1 MVENKD
7 KKYNSDKQWELV
19 NFCEFDK
26 YATKSYCAIHNV
38 DESKNLG
45 DITKVDE
52 TELDNFN
59 MICGGS
65 PCFVEGTLVLTEL
78 GYKPIEEIKIG
89 DVVLTHNNKWKKVI
103 HTMTNEANELYRIKC
118 MPSEDIH
125 CTANHPFY
133 VRKRNNLQD
142 SKTGKRWREFDK
154 PLWIEAKNLT
164 REYYVGTAIN
174 NKSEIPHWE
183 GIIKAVNAT
192 DKTYIENTL
201 SDKFQTKEFWYVIG
215 RFIGDGWIRSSGG
228 IIICANDSELHQITP
243 YLEKLNWNY
252 CISKERTVN
261 KIHITFK
268 EIGEYCLR
276 FGKGAANKHLTD
288 DILNLPVDLLKSFI
302 EGFVSADGTQ
312 DSSGLYRITS
322 VSRSM
327 IYELGQCIAKVYHRP
342 FSIYFTQRTRT
353 TVIEGRTVNQKD
365 TYSIHYKLTT
375 NTQDKAFYEDGY
387 VWSPINEILQEEYK
401 GLVYNLEVEDDNS
414 YVVQNV
420 VVHNCQDFSVAGK
433 QKGSVWTCKECG
445 HEYNPLTV
453 HWNERDKCPNCGSK
467 NIEKT
472 RSSLLVE
479 YLRVVRSNRPNF
491 GIYENVKNIVGK
503 QFKDTTFKLF
513 TDELEEYGYNVY
525 WKVLN
530 AKNYGIPQNRERVY
544 LLFIKKDLD
553 NGKFEFPEPFDNG
566 LRLKDLLEDEV
577 DEKFYISDEK
587 VERFITNLNDKNSL
601 LYDPC
606 QVKREGKS
614 REYSEYAPTLTSR
627 DYKDPRLV
635 NENVVRQVGNISDC
649 NGAWDNPQVGRVY
662 DVSGC
667 SPTLNTCSGGG
678 HEPKVIQVGK
688 LNSSQDGVVI
698 DENGIAPMHTAGH
711 GNTPKVL
718 KIGNINPSGNGMNGS
733 VYSENGLSPTLTTN
747 KGEGNKVA
755 IKQATKQGYI
765 ECEVGG
771 VADLSY
777 PDSKTRRE
785 RVQDNGNTC
794 PTITATETGICKIE
808 PKERFFKQA
817 LETLNEN
824 DCKPGDTINAFNK
837 HVDKRGYS
845 PTLTTRPEGFKTA
858 ILPVTDDIRIRKLTP
873 KECFRLMGFSDEN
886 FDAAQ
891 KAGVSN
897 SQLYKQAG
905 NSIVV
910 DVLYYIYV
918 ELYKAMPYLFDNLK
932 LSSFFSGIG
941 AFEIALDRL
950 YKDINSG
957 NFINP
962 QTE

>member
-1 MVENKD
+1 M
-7 KKYNSDKQWELV
+7 NSKNESNNLEKNWELV

-26 YATKSYCAIHNV
+26 YATKSYCAIHNA

-52 TELDNFN
+52 TELDDFN

-65 PCFVEGTLVLTEL
+65 P
-78 GYKPIEEIKIG
+78 
-89 DVVLTHNNKWKKVI
+89 
-103 HTMTNEANELYRIKC
+103 
-118 MPSEDIH
+118 
-125 CTANHPFY
+125 
-133 VRKRNNLQD
+133 
-142 SKTGKRWREFDK
+142 
-154 PLWIEAKNLT
+154 
-164 REYYVGTAIN
+164 
-174 NKSEIPHWE
+174 
-183 GIIKAVNAT
+183 
-192 DKTYIENTL
+192 
-201 SDKFQTKEFWYVIG
+201 
-215 RFIGDGWIRSSGG
+215 
-228 IIICANDSELHQITP
+228 
-243 YLEKLNWNY
+243 
-252 CISKERTVN
+252 
-261 KIHITFK
+261 
-268 EIGEYCLR
+268 
-276 FGKGAANKHLTD
+276 
-288 DILNLPVDLLKSFI
+288 
-302 EGFVSADGTQ
+302 
-312 DSSGLYRITS
+312 
-322 VSRSM
+322 
-327 IYELGQCIAKVYHRP
+327 
-342 FSIYFTQRTRT
+342 
-353 TVIEGRTVNQKD
+353 
-365 TYSIHYKLTT
+365 
-375 NTQDKAFYEDGY
+375 
-387 VWSPINEILQEEYK
+387 
-401 GLVYNLEVEDDNS
+401 
-414 YVVQNV
+414 
-420 VVHNCQDFSVAGK
+420 CQDFSVAGK
-433 QKGSVWTCKECG
+433 QKGSVWTCKDCE

-453 HWNERDKCPNCGSK
+453 HWSRRDKCPNCGSE

-479 YLRVVRSNRPNF
+479 YLRVVRANKPNF

-553 NGKFEFPEPFDNG
+553 NGKFKFPEPFDNG

-587 VERFITNLNDKNSL
+587 VNRFITNLNDKNSL

-606 QVKREGKS
+606 QIKREGKS

-635 NENVVRQVGNISDC
+635 NENAVKQVGNISDC
-649 NGAWDNPQVGRVY
+649 KGNWDNPQVGRVY
-662 DVSGC
+662 DTSGC

-678 HEPKVIQVGK
+678 HEPKVITG
-688 LNSSQDGVVI
+688 I
-698 DENGIAPMHTAGH
+698 DKSYNNPKFIEIANCITSREDRGISNRKSEDTA
-711 GNTPKVL
+711 VL

-733 VYSENGLSPTLTTN
+733 VYSEEGLSPILTTN
-747 KGEGNKVA
+747 KGEENKVA

-777 PDSKTRRE
+777 PDSKTRRG

-794 PTITATETGICKIE
+794 PTITATETGICRIE

-817 LETLNEN
+817 DFGNFYDYILAIFECLDCMKSIMEEGLKDEERYKKYRKVLYVLWEEIRKETIQWETRGFWCVPKEKILQSRMYGAIQTDAAKSRCDLEDSTPNSAENKRKNTEKNEVRN
-824 DCKPGDTINAFNK
+824 MWEDWEVRCSSYKLELERQFIDEFTSVMSKLSYQNTQNK
-837 HVDKRGYS
+837 KRMLDMWR
-845 PTLTTRPEGFKTA
+845 TDERVR
-858 ILPVTDDIRIRKLTP
+858 ILQQALSEIQELRMSIDEKEKSKVSNLQKDNRKSNGMCGIRIRKLTP
-873 KECFRLMGFSDEN
+873 RETFRLMGFSDEN

-918 ELYKAMPYLFDNLK
+918 ELYKAMPYLFDDLK

-941 AFEIALDRL
+941 AFERGLDRL

-957 NFINP
+957 NFTKP
-962 QTE
+962 QMD

>member
-26 YATKSYCAIHNV
+26 YATKSYCAIHSV
-38 DESKNLG
+38 DESLNLG

-52 TELDNFN
+52 NELDDFN

-65 PCFVEGTLVLTEL
+65 P
-78 GYKPIEEIKIG
+78 
-89 DVVLTHNNKWKKVI
+89 
-103 HTMTNEANELYRIKC
+103 
-118 MPSEDIH
+118 
-125 CTANHPFY
+125 
-133 VRKRNNLQD
+133 
-142 SKTGKRWREFDK
+142 
-154 PLWIEAKNLT
+154 
-164 REYYVGTAIN
+164 
-174 NKSEIPHWE
+174 
-183 GIIKAVNAT
+183 
-192 DKTYIENTL
+192 
-201 SDKFQTKEFWYVIG
+201 
-215 RFIGDGWIRSSGG
+215 
-228 IIICANDSELHQITP
+228 
-243 YLEKLNWNY
+243 
-252 CISKERTVN
+252 
-261 KIHITFK
+261 
-268 EIGEYCLR
+268 
-276 FGKGAANKHLTD
+276 
-288 DILNLPVDLLKSFI
+288 
-302 EGFVSADGTQ
+302 
-312 DSSGLYRITS
+312 
-322 VSRSM
+322 
-327 IYELGQCIAKVYHRP
+327 
-342 FSIYFTQRTRT
+342 
-353 TVIEGRTVNQKD
+353 
-365 TYSIHYKLTT
+365 
-375 NTQDKAFYEDGY
+375 
-387 VWSPINEILQEEYK
+387 
-401 GLVYNLEVEDDNS
+401 
-414 YVVQNV
+414 
-420 VVHNCQDFSVAGK
+420 CQDFSVAGK
-433 QKGSVWTCKECG
+433 QKGSVWTCKDCG

-467 NIEKT
+467 NIDKT

-479 YLRVVRSNRPNF
+479 YLRVVRANKPNF

-553 NGKFEFPEPFDNG
+553 NGKFKFPEPFDNG

-678 HEPKVIQVGK
+678 HEPKVITGIDK
-688 LNSSQDGVVI
+688 SYNNPKFIETANCITSREDRGVSNRKS
-698 DENGIAPMHTAGH
+698 EGAA
-711 GNTPKVL
+711 VL

-733 VYSENGLSPTLTTN
+733 VYSEEGLSPTLTTN

-837 HVDKRGYS
+837 HVDKSGYS

-858 ILPVTDDIRIRKLTP
+858 ILPVTDNIRIRKLTP
-873 KECFRLMGFSDEN
+873 RETFRLMGFSDEN

-918 ELYKAMPYLFDNLK
+918 ELYKVMPYLFDNLK

-950 YKDINSG
+950 YKGINSG

-962 QTE
+962 QIE

>member
-65 PCFVEGTLVLTEL
+65 PC
-78 GYKPIEEIKIG
+78 
-89 DVVLTHNNKWKKVI
+89 
-103 HTMTNEANELYRIKC
+103 
-118 MPSEDIH
+118 
-125 CTANHPFY
+125 
-133 VRKRNNLQD
+133 
-142 SKTGKRWREFDK
+142 
-154 PLWIEAKNLT
+154 
-164 REYYVGTAIN
+164 
-174 NKSEIPHWE
+174 
-183 GIIKAVNAT
+183 
-192 DKTYIENTL
+192 
-201 SDKFQTKEFWYVIG
+201 
-215 RFIGDGWIRSSGG
+215 
-228 IIICANDSELHQITP
+228 
-243 YLEKLNWNY
+243 
-252 CISKERTVN
+252 
-261 KIHITFK
+261 
-268 EIGEYCLR
+268 
-276 FGKGAANKHLTD
+276 
-288 DILNLPVDLLKSFI
+288 
-302 EGFVSADGTQ
+302 
-312 DSSGLYRITS
+312 
-322 VSRSM
+322 
-327 IYELGQCIAKVYHRP
+327 
-342 FSIYFTQRTRT
+342 
-353 TVIEGRTVNQKD
+353 
-365 TYSIHYKLTT
+365 
-375 NTQDKAFYEDGY
+375 
-387 VWSPINEILQEEYK
+387 
-401 GLVYNLEVEDDNS
+401 
-414 YVVQNV
+414 
-420 VVHNCQDFSVAGK
+420 QDFSVAGK
-433 QKGSVWTCKECG
+433 QKGSVWTCKDCVDDNG
-445 HEYNPLTV
+445 KHFEYNPLTV
-453 HWNERDKCPNCGSK
+453 HWSKRDCCPNCGSK

-698 DENGIAPMHTAGH
+698 DENGIAPTHTAGH

-718 KIGNINPSGNGMNGS
+718 KIGNINPSSNGMNGS

-837 HVDKRGYS
+837 HVDKSGYS

-858 ILPVTDDIRIRKLTP
+858 ILPVTDNIRIRKLTP
-873 KECFRLMGFSDEN
+873 RETFRLMGFSDEN

-918 ELYKAMPYLFDNLK
+918 ELYKVMPYLFDNLK

-950 YKDINSG
+950 YKGINSG

>member
-26 YATKSYCAIHNV
+26 YAVKSYCAIHNV

-65 PCFVEGTLVLTEL
+65 PC
-78 GYKPIEEIKIG
+78 
-89 DVVLTHNNKWKKVI
+89 
-103 HTMTNEANELYRIKC
+103 
-118 MPSEDIH
+118 
-125 CTANHPFY
+125 
-133 VRKRNNLQD
+133 
-142 SKTGKRWREFDK
+142 
-154 PLWIEAKNLT
+154 
-164 REYYVGTAIN
+164 
-174 NKSEIPHWE
+174 
-183 GIIKAVNAT
+183 
-192 DKTYIENTL
+192 
-201 SDKFQTKEFWYVIG
+201 
-215 RFIGDGWIRSSGG
+215 
-228 IIICANDSELHQITP
+228 
-243 YLEKLNWNY
+243 
-252 CISKERTVN
+252 
-261 KIHITFK
+261 
-268 EIGEYCLR
+268 
-276 FGKGAANKHLTD
+276 
-288 DILNLPVDLLKSFI
+288 
-302 EGFVSADGTQ
+302 
-312 DSSGLYRITS
+312 
-322 VSRSM
+322 
-327 IYELGQCIAKVYHRP
+327 
-342 FSIYFTQRTRT
+342 
-353 TVIEGRTVNQKD
+353 
-365 TYSIHYKLTT
+365 
-375 NTQDKAFYEDGY
+375 
-387 VWSPINEILQEEYK
+387 
-401 GLVYNLEVEDDNS
+401 
-414 YVVQNV
+414 
-420 VVHNCQDFSVAGK
+420 QDFSVAGK
-433 QKGSVWTCKECG
+433 QKGSVWTCKDCVDDNG
-445 HEYNPLTV
+445 KHFEYNPLTV
-453 HWNERDKCPNCGSK
+453 HWSKRDCCPNCGSK

-678 HEPKVIQVGK
+678 HEPKVVTGIDK
-688 LNSSQDGVVI
+688 SYNNPKFIETANCITSREDRGVSNRESEGTAVLETPNI
-698 DENGIAPMHTAGH
+698 SYCLDSNYYKGTTIEQYMNKHRRQLIVEN
-711 GNTPKVL
+711 
-718 KIGNINPSGNGMNGS
+718 
-733 VYSENGLSPTLTTN
+733 
-747 KGEGNKVA
+747 NKVA

-777 PDSKTRRE
+777 PDSKTRRG
-785 RVQDNGNTC
+785 RVQENENVS
-794 PTITATETGICKIE
+794 PTITATETGICRIE
-808 PKERFFKQA
+808 
-817 LETLNEN
+817 
-824 DCKPGDTINAFNK
+824 
-837 HVDKRGYS
+837 S
-845 PTLTTRPEGFKTA
+845 P
-858 ILPVTDDIRIRKLTP
+858 IRIRKLTP
-873 KECFRLMGFSDEN
+873 KETFRLMGFSDEN
-886 FDAAQ
+886 FDTAQ
-891 KAGVSN
+891 KAGISN

-950 YKDINSG
+950 YESINSG
-957 NFINP
+957 NFMNP

>member
-1 MVENKD
+1 
-7 KKYNSDKQWELV
+7 
-19 NFCEFDK
+19 
-26 YATKSYCAIHNV
+26 
-38 DESKNLG
+38 
-45 DITKVDE
+45 
-52 TELDNFN
+52 

-65 PCFVEGTLVLTEL
+65 PCFVAGTLVLTEF
-78 GYKPIEEIKIG
+78 GYKPIEEIKVG
-89 DVVLTHNNKWKKVI
+89 DIVYTKEKRWKKVKRI
-103 HTMTNEANELYRIKC
+103 GSDGEKEICSITAMGILPIECTLNHPFWIKRKCRKWNNDTRRYKYYLSDAEKVYAENLTRNDFIGIPIISDESNELYKISDELLWLLGRYVADGVISDREVILSIGKDKISDFDGISIYHRIYKHTKSC
-118 MPSEDIH
+118 YRVVF
-125 CTANHPFY
+125 N
-133 VRKRNNLQD
+133 
-142 SKTGKRWREFDK
+142 KT
-154 PLWIEAKNLT
+154 
-164 REYYVGTAIN
+164 
-174 NKSEIPHWE
+174 
-183 GIIKAVNAT
+183 
-192 DKTYIENTL
+192 
-201 SDKFQTKEFWYVIG
+201 
-215 RFIGDGWIRSSGG
+215 
-228 IIICANDSELHQITP
+228 SEL
-243 YLEKLNWNY
+243 YRFV
-252 CISKERTVN
+252 SKYN
-261 KIHITFK
+261 
-268 EIGEYCLR
+268 
-276 FGKGAANKHLTD
+276 FGKGAINKNIPIE
-288 DILNLPVDLLKSFI
+288 ILELSKEKLKVFLDGYWSGDGCSI
-302 EGFVSADGTQ
+302 KDGTVQ
-312 DSSGLYRITS
+312 QATTI
-322 VSRSM
+322 SRKLALM
-327 IYELGQCIAKVYHRP
+327 LVLAVQKVY
-342 FSIYFTQRTRT
+342 STGCKIYFDKRPDKYE
-353 TVIEGRTVNQKD
+353 IEGRIVNQND
-365 TYSIHYKLTT
+365 TYMVRFLTE
-375 NTQDKAFYEDGY
+375 NQKSSFFVEDDFVWYPIRNIKKEEDKK
-387 VWSPINEILQEEYK
+387 VI
-401 GLVYNLEVEDDNS
+401 YNIEVEDDHTYIANGAT
-414 YVVQNV
+414 VF
-420 VVHNCQDFSVAGK
+420 NCQDFSVAGK
-433 QKGSVWTCKECG
+433 QKGSVWTCKDCVDDNG
-445 HEYNPLTV
+445 KHFEYNPLTV
-453 HWNERDKCPNCGSK
+453 HWSKRDCCPNCGSK

-649 NGAWDNPQVGRVY
+649 NGAWDNPQAGRVY

-678 HEPKVIQVGK
+678 HEPKVITGIDK
-688 LNSSQDGVVI
+688 SYNNPKFIETANCITSREDRGVSNRGSEGTAVLETPNI
-698 DENGIAPMHTAGH
+698 SYCLDSNYYKGTTIEQYMNKHRRQLIVEN
-711 GNTPKVL
+711 
-718 KIGNINPSGNGMNGS
+718 
-733 VYSENGLSPTLTTN
+733 
-747 KGEGNKVA
+747 NKVA

-794 PTITATETGICKIE
+794 PTITATETGICRIE

-824 DCKPGDTINAFNK
+824 DCKLGDTINAFNK
-837 HVDKRGYS
+837 HVDKSGYS

-858 ILPVTDDIRIRKLTP
+858 ILPVTNNIRIRKLTP
-873 KECFRLMGFSDEN
+873 KECFRLMGFSDQN

-891 KAGVSN
+891 KVGISN

-932 LSSFFSGIG
+932 LSSFFSGVG

-950 YKDINSG
+950 YEDINSG

>member
-65 PCFVEGTLVLTEL
+65 PC
-78 GYKPIEEIKIG
+78 
-89 DVVLTHNNKWKKVI
+89 
-103 HTMTNEANELYRIKC
+103 
-118 MPSEDIH
+118 
-125 CTANHPFY
+125 
-133 VRKRNNLQD
+133 
-142 SKTGKRWREFDK
+142 
-154 PLWIEAKNLT
+154 
-164 REYYVGTAIN
+164 
-174 NKSEIPHWE
+174 
-183 GIIKAVNAT
+183 
-192 DKTYIENTL
+192 
-201 SDKFQTKEFWYVIG
+201 
-215 RFIGDGWIRSSGG
+215 
-228 IIICANDSELHQITP
+228 
-243 YLEKLNWNY
+243 
-252 CISKERTVN
+252 
-261 KIHITFK
+261 
-268 EIGEYCLR
+268 
-276 FGKGAANKHLTD
+276 
-288 DILNLPVDLLKSFI
+288 
-302 EGFVSADGTQ
+302 
-312 DSSGLYRITS
+312 
-322 VSRSM
+322 
-327 IYELGQCIAKVYHRP
+327 
-342 FSIYFTQRTRT
+342 
-353 TVIEGRTVNQKD
+353 
-365 TYSIHYKLTT
+365 
-375 NTQDKAFYEDGY
+375 
-387 VWSPINEILQEEYK
+387 
-401 GLVYNLEVEDDNS
+401 
-414 YVVQNV
+414 
-420 VVHNCQDFSVAGK
+420 QDFSVAGK
-433 QKGSVWTCKECG
+433 QKGSVWTCKDCVDDNG
-445 HEYNPLTV
+445 KHFEYNPLTV
-453 HWNERDKCPNCGSK
+453 HWSKRDCCPNCGSK

-530 AKNYGIPQNRERVY
+530 AKNYGTPQNRERVY

-678 HEPKVIQVGK
+678 HEPKVVTG
-688 LNSSQDGVVI
+688 I
-698 DENGIAPMHTAGH
+698 DKPYNNPKFIETANCITSREDRGISNRKSEGTA
-711 GNTPKVL
+711 VL

-733 VYSENGLSPTLTTN
+733 VYSEEGLSPTLTTN

-777 PDSKTRRE
+777 PDSKTRRG
-785 RVQDNGNTC
+785 RVQDNGNIS

-808 PKERFFKQA
+808 
-817 LETLNEN
+817 
-824 DCKPGDTINAFNK
+824 
-837 HVDKRGYS
+837 S
-845 PTLTTRPEGFKTA
+845 P
-858 ILPVTDDIRIRKLTP
+858 IRIRKLTP
-873 KECFRLMGFSDEN
+873 KECFRLMGFSDKD
-886 FDAAQ
+886 FDAAH
-891 KAGVSN
+891 KVGVSN

-932 LSSFFSGIG
+932 LSSFFSGVG

-950 YKDINSG
+950 YEDINSG